1 MIDKRTA
8 YSSPTVE
15 IVLLAAEDL
24 IATSGLFGSE
34 EGNLPGGSWTE
45 PRV

>member
-1 MIDKRTA
+1 MINEKEVYT
-8 YSSPTVE
+8 SPLFE
-15 IVLLAAEDL
+15 IALIVAEDI

-34 EGNLPGGSWTE
+34 EENLSGGSWTE